1 MRKAKLLA
9 LSIPVIAGAVM
20 LTVSPSKVRAIE
32 PACVNAC
39 TPALTAALQAC
50 KGDRTCI
57 STAWVNFQACVK
69 TSCQ

>member
-1 MRKAKLLA
+1 MRKAKLVALA
-9 LSIPVIAGAVM
+9 TSVLAAVVM
-20 LTVSPSKVRAIE
+20 LAVTPTKVRAIE

-57 STAWVNFQACVK
+57 SNAWVAFQACVK
-69 TSCQ
+69 QSCQ